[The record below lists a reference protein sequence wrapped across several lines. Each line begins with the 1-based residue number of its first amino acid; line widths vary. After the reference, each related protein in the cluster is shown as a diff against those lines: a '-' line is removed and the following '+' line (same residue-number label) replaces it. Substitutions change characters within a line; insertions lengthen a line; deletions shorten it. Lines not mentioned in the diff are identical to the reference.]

1 MSTRQKILYGV
12 FAALLTPFDE
22 KGKVSRNM
30 LKRHVKFLISK
41 GIDGLY
47 ICGGTGEGLLMSVE
61 ERKFVAELVKET
73 AGDKVKII
81 SHIGCLNTKDAIEL
95 AKHAE
100 KIKLDGLSSIP
111 PIYFKY
117 SFEEI
122 YNYYKNIAEATS
134 LPFLIYYIPSTT
146 GVILS
151 NDKIAE
157 LSKIKNIIGLKYTDT
172 NFFIL
177 QELLLKVEGKWIA
190 FSGSDE
196 MFLPGLT
203 MGTVGCIGS
212 TQNVLP
218 EIFVDVY
225 RNFKE
230 GNIKK
235 AMELQKRIT
244 VAVSLLKRYGGLY
257 AWKTA
262 LKFRGIN
269 AGFCREPVKGK
280 LNEKEEKILKKEWQE
295 KFPDFLESI

>member
-41 GIDGLY
+41 GIDGVY
-47 ICGGTGEGLLMSVE
+47 ICGSTGEGLLMSVE

-177 QELLLKVEGKWIA
+177 QELLLKVKGKWIA

-269 AGFCREPVKGK
+269 AGFCREPMKGK
-280 LNEKEEKILKKEWQE
+280 LSEKEEKILKKEWQE
-295 KFPDFLESI
+295 KFPEFLESI